1 MSTPTPTG
9 PPSQLRQARQDTV
22 ALSVLITV
30 VLVGFAV
37 TTWMVRRYDAERAA
51 RAWNWQRDGGQA
63 LQHGK
68 PRVAAEDYR
77 NALAY
82 NSDNAGYQFGLGT
95 ALFQSGELNQ
105 ARHYFSILW
114 QRTPQSGPVNLSL
127 ARVEAKDGNASAAVR
142 YYHNAIYGLWKS
154 NGAAQRE
161 AARRELIAFLL
172 RQGEENQADAEILA
186 LGATLPPTAAAR
198 IAIGQQLLAVG
209 DNHHALQEFQSALR
223 RGGNN
228 YAALVGAGR
237 ASFRLAQY
245 AQARNYLQHAVR
257 LRPHDIVA
265 APLLATTNQVL
276 ELDPYAFGVSRPQR
290 DERVRHD
297 LKIALARL
305 HRCLPAPAPA
315 TAGGK
320 AKAAAAPAPPA
331 VPANMAKLAASGKTL
346 QQQLARGRLFHG
358 PDAVSQTMGFVFQ
371 VEQATAATCGAPTG
385 SDLALLL
392 IARQRAGGGQ

>member
-1 MSTPTPTG
+1 MSTPTPPT
-9 PPSQLRQARQDTV
+9 PASQLRQARQDTV
-22 ALSVLITV
+22 ALAVLIAV
-30 VLVGFAV
+30 VLIGFAV
-37 TTWMVRRYDAERAA
+37 TAWMVRRYDAVRAA
-51 RAWNWQRDGGQA
+51 RAWNWQRAGKQA
-63 LQHGK
+63 LEKNQ
-68 PRVAAEDYR
+68 PRQAAEDYR

-95 ALFQSGELNQ
+95 ALFRSGKLNQ

-127 ARVEAKDGNASAAVR
+127 ARVEAKAGNASAAVR
-142 YYHNAIYGLWKS
+142 YYHNAIYGLWQR

-172 RQGEENQADAEILA
+172 REGEETQADAEILA
-186 LGATLPPTAAAR
+186 LSATLPPTAAAR

-209 DNHHALQEFQSALR
+209 DNHHALQEFQAELHQ
-223 RGGNN
+223 GANN

-245 AQARNYLQHAVR
+245 AQARAYLQRAVR

-265 APLLATTNQVL
+265 APLLATATQVL
-276 ELDPYAFGVSRPQR
+276 ELDPYAFGVSRPER
-290 DERVRHD
+290 DERVRRD

-305 HRCLPAPAPA
+305 HRCLPAAPP
-315 TAGGK
+315 TKAGG
-320 AKAAAAPAPPA
+320 KAAAAPAAPA
-331 VPANMAKLAASGKTL
+331 PAPLAKLAATGKAL
-346 QQQLARGRLFHG
+346 QQKMARGRLFHG
-358 PDAVSQTMGFVFQ
+358 PDAVSQIMSFVFQ

-392 IARQRAGGGQ
+392 IARQRAGAGQ

>member
-1 MSTPTPTG
+1 MSTPTPPT

-22 ALSVLITV
+22 ALAVLIAV
-30 VLVGFAV
+30 VLIGFAV
-37 TTWMVRRYDAERAA
+37 TAWLVRRYDAVRAA
-51 RAWNWQRDGGQA
+51 RAWNWQRDGAQA
-63 LQHGK
+63 LQRGH
-68 PRVAAEDYR
+68 PRQAAEDYR

-114 QRTPQSGPVNLSL
+114 QQTPQSGPVNLSL
-127 ARVEAKDGNASAAVR
+127 ARVEAKQGNASAAVR
-142 YYHNAIYGLWKS
+142 YYHNAIYGLWQS

-172 RQGEENQADAEILA
+172 REGEETQADAEILA
-186 LGATLPPTAAAR
+186 LGATLPPTGAAR

-209 DNHHALQEFQSALR
+209 DNHHALQEFQAVLHQ
-223 RGGNN
+223 GANN

-237 ASFRLAQY
+237 AAFRLAQY
-245 AQARNYLQHAVR
+245 AQARNYLQRAVR

-265 APLLATTNQVL
+265 APLLATTSEVL
-276 ELDPYAFGVSRPQR
+276 ELDPYAFGVSRPER
-290 DERVRHD
+290 DERVRQD

-305 HRCLPAPAPA
+305 HRCLPAAPP
-315 TAGGK
+315 TKAGG
-320 AKAAAAPAPPA
+320 KAAAAPAAPLAPA
-331 VPANMAKLAASGKTL
+331 PLAKLAATGQAL
-346 QQQLARGRLFHG
+346 QRQMARGQLFHG
-358 PDAVSQTMGFVFQ
+358 PNAVSQTMGFVFQ